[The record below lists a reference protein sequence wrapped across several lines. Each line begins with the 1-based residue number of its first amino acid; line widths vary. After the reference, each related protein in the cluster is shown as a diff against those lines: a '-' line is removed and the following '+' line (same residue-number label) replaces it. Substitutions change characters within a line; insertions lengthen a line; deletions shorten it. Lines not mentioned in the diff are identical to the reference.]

1 MGEDTSYEIKN
12 RNIIERLSGAEG
24 KERSA
29 RFVCNIAAVL
39 EDGRVIQREAYMEGL
54 IAKEPAGNG
63 GFGYDPI
70 LYLPEFG
77 KTSSGTYH
85 GRKEPDQSQR
95 KSTGSYEKGFKGRGS
110 RRMKILIVSDTH
122 RKDENLKWVIRKTK
136 PFDMLIHLGDA
147 EGSEYEIMKW
157 VDKDCDLEMI
167 MGNNDF
173 FSQLEREK
181 EIMIGKYKVLL
192 THGHYYNVS
201 TGPAYLKQEA
211 RERGFDIVMFGHTT
225 DLILTLINPVKK
237 SLLP

>member
-1 MGEDTSYEIKN
+1 
-12 RNIIERLSGAEG
+12 
-24 KERSA
+24 
-29 RFVCNIAAVL
+29 
-39 EDGRVIQREAYMEGL
+39 
-54 IAKEPAGNG
+54 
-63 GFGYDPI
+63 
-70 LYLPEFG
+70 
-77 KTSSGTYH
+77 
-85 GRKEPDQSQR
+85 
-95 KSTGSYEKGFKGRGS
+95 
-110 RRMKILIVSDTH
+110 MKILIVSDTH

-201 TGPAYLKQEA
+201 NRPGLSETGSKRA
-211 RERGFDIVMFGHTT
+211 G
-225 DLILTLINPVKK
+225 DLILLCSVLTHRPYFDIDKSGEKELITLNPG
-237 SLLP
+237 SLSYPRQEGHRPSYMLMKIDDNGEARFEQHYL

>member
-1 MGEDTSYEIKN
+1 
-12 RNIIERLSGAEG
+12 
-24 KERSA
+24 
-29 RFVCNIAAVL
+29 
-39 EDGRVIQREAYMEGL
+39 
-54 IAKEPAGNG
+54 
-63 GFGYDPI
+63 
-70 LYLPEFG
+70 
-77 KTSSGTYH
+77 
-85 GRKEPDQSQR
+85 
-95 KSTGSYEKGFKGRGS
+95 
-110 RRMKILIVSDTH
+110 MKILIVSDTH

-211 RERGFDIVMFGHTT
+211 RERDLILLCSVIPT

>member
-1 MGEDTSYEIKN
+1 
-12 RNIIERLSGAEG
+12 
-24 KERSA
+24 
-29 RFVCNIAAVL
+29 
-39 EDGRVIQREAYMEGL
+39 
-54 IAKEPAGNG
+54 
-63 GFGYDPI
+63 
-70 LYLPEFG
+70 
-77 KTSSGTYH
+77 
-85 GRKEPDQSQR
+85 
-95 KSTGSYEKGFKGRGS
+95 
-110 RRMKILIVSDTH
+110 MKILIVSDTH

-211 RERGFDIVMFGHTT
+211 RERGFDIVMFGHTHRPYF
-225 DLILTLINPVKK
+225 DIDKSGEKELITLNPG
-237 SLLP
+237 SLSYPRQEGHRPS